1 MASFENFRNTFS
13 GEFYKDA
20 IWIEA
25 TLGADGELFDQTIVY
40 TLRLDLGNAFS
51 VAEQITQTSVE
62 RVRTANGSASD
73 ASFESGASADG
84 GTTSG
89 TNFTTSDNVTIVG
102 TINIDPEDQGMPGDI
117 YVALLSATTEGVL
130 LSFMNEDGNYES
142 WDQTLPG
149 LGAHIST
156 DTLSDSYIITISSG
170 TLLARTFRVAL
181 AYSRG
186 SKFIYAPKAITIK
199 VN

>member
-1 MASFENFRNTFS
+1 VASFENFRNTFS

-25 TLGADGELFDQTIVY
+25 RLGADGELFDQTIVY

-156 DTLSDSYIITISSG
+156 DTLSDSYVITISSG
-170 TLLARTFRVAL
+170 TLLAGTFRVVL